1 MTPKI
6 GTAKTNERNLIQLL
20 IGALNQARKNLLDVD
35 HFN

>member
-20 IGALNQARKNLLDVD
+20 IGALNRASKI
-35 HFN
+35 F